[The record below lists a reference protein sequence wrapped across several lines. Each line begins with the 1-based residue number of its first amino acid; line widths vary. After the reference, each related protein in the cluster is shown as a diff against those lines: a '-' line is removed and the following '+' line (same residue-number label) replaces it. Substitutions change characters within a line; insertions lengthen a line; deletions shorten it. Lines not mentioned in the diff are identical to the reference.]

1 MTFLIFFKKYFKVCW
16 REGAFQETL
25 RAVGNLEPSNPTT
38 PRALVWSHSILQI
51 LIHFVTF

>member
-25 RAVGNLEPSNPTT
+25 RAVGNLESSNPTT
-38 PRALVWSHSILQI
+38 PRAPIFQI
-51 LIHFVTF
+51 LIYFVTF